1 MAKEILGELPSD
13 EARNAAYAEHEGL
26 EVFDPDKPLHRQ
38 VRHPV
43 QCSVVQG
50 LSQRGC
56 PIFVETRSS
65 CASRSAGTH

>member
-38 VRHPV
+38 VRHAV
-43 QCSVVQG
+43 QCSVVQCRACRSVAVP
-50 LSQRGC
+50 LCGC
-56 PIFVETRSS
+56 PYRIPHTSLQ
-65 CASRSAGTH
+65 